1 MRLHPTPSQIQA
13 AYDATEGDP
22 AWSAS
27 RGLIEEGLPPSE
39 MFQALSVRPDL
50 LAALS
55 GLGPSVYP
63 GGLLERSLKERVI
76 VESSRLNECQYCAAS
91 HTGTMQRL
99 GLPTPDGSDD
109 DAPLTE
115 RERLAL
121 AYARASVRDANR
133 IPDSLFG
140 EVAQAFRPEEIVE
153 LTFLIG
159 LTGLLNLFNN
169 ALQVRYHGEYG
180 VAVERPG
187 SRGRWPIRRA
197 CERRSGGV
205 AKSWR
210 WPSWPD
216 RDR

>member
-1 MRLHPTPSQIQA
+1 MRLQPTPAQIQA
-13 AYDATEGDP
+13 AYDATADDP

-39 MFQALSVRPDL
+39 MFQALAVRPDL

-55 GLGPSVYP
+55 GLGTSVYP

-76 VESSRLNECQYCAAS
+76 VETSRLNECQYCAAS

-99 GLPTPDGSDD
+99 GLPIEDA
-109 DAPLTE
+109 APLTE

-121 AYARASVRDANR
+121 DYARAAVRDANH

-140 EVAQAFRPEEIVE
+140 EVAQAFSPEEIVE
-153 LTFLIG
+153 LTFLVG
-159 LTGLLNLFNN
+159 LTGLLNLFNS

-180 VAVERPG
+180 VAVESDPAEQRQ
-187 SRGRWPIRRA
+187 
-197 CERRSGGV
+197 
-205 AKSWR
+205 
-210 WPSWPD
+210 
-216 RDR
+216 